1 MNKKIAPNEPWDARR
16 LVISQHNGIP
26 KYLQLRNAL
35 GGAIREGRWK
45 SGAKLPPEDQL
56 AQSTRLSLG
65 TVQRA
70 LGTLVH
76 DGLVVRRQGM
86 GTFVVDNERPLAAP
100 FYHCRFLDDDGRLLP
115 IFSKALRRRQANDGG
130 EWSRYFPGANV
141 LCIERL
147 FSVNHEFAIYTHLYI
162 DGNRFP
168 TLGEIP
174 LGKLNGVNFKELI
187 PREYHL
193 ALARFSEN
201 LAVMVFPDHV
211 CKAINV
217 KRRTSG
223 AVLEIVA
230 RDATGEPVYF
240 QDLFI
245 PPNLRRLF
253 VS

>member
-1 MNKKIAPNEPWDARR
+1 M
-16 LVISQHNGIP
+16 
-26 KYLQLRNAL
+26 RNAL
-35 GGAIREGRWK
+35 AGAIREGRWK

-56 AQSTRLSLG
+56 TQSTGLSLG

-86 GTFVVDNERPLAAP
+86 GTFVVGDERPLAAP
-100 FYHCRFLDDDGRLLP
+100 FYHCPFLGDDGRLMP
-115 IFSKALRRRQANDGG
+115 IFSKALGRRHVNDVG
-130 EWSRYFPGANV
+130 EWSQYFRGANV
-141 LCIERL
+141 LCVDRL
-147 FSVNHEFAIYTHLYI
+147 FSINHEFTIYTHLYI

-174 LGKLNGVNFKELI
+174 LSKLNGVNFKELI

-193 ALARFSEN
+193 PLTRFSEN
-201 LAVMVFPDHV
+201 LAVTVFPDHV
-211 CKAINV
+211 CKSINV

-230 RDATGEPVYF
+230 RDSTGDPVYF

-245 PPNLRRLF
+245 PPNRWRLF
-253 VS
+253 VA